1 MKQVTPINN
10 QQNNVVHSANVTK
23 RFIESQSDLNDQEKL
38 TLELETQKILSNC
51 CPNESQDKIQNTGLV
66 YGYVQSGK
74 TMSFTALCALAKDND
89 YSIVVI
95 LTGIKTNLLRQTNG
109 RLMKELSIAD
119 ENNFKLITTPTRDD
133 ADKICGYLNL
143 SYKPLVVITIM
154 KNANG
159 LQKLNEVFKTDE
171 LNEEIKNKGVLI
183 IDDEADQASLNTKA
197 SANAKNP
204 HSYINP
210 DLSTTYA
217 NILELRGSLSVH
229 TYIQYTATPQAI
241 LAIAKD
247 DDLSPDF
254 HVLLTPGINYTGGKI
269 FFQEKEKELIFKIPE
284 KEVFVLGKND
294 LKKIP
299 QSLVDAFDHYI
310 ISATIEV
317 GIFKNEK
324 TASMM
329 VHCHQNNDPNEM
341 FYKWIEK
348 LLKKRKRV
356 MRAPAKDYQKQ
367 LLVKNYK
374 KLFLSRK
381 ENYNIIDLDE
391 LITKIADTLNDTNTE
406 LIIKDNQFSEQDF
419 KNNSSHVLV
428 GAEKLNRGFTVK
440 GLMVTYLTRNSKSD
454 SNADTL
460 EQRCRFFGYKRKYLR
475 SCKVFLT
482 RALISDYKDY
492 VEHEEDLRERLSV
505 SDNTKEILREFVLAM
520 NLKLTRRNVLSKKPK
535 RNSLSGKWTT
545 IHNFGYARDNSKHF
559 KTLYTKHKNK
569 LKSVKEVFVNYSA
582 KGRNSNHTLVE
593 IDKKQAEEIFDNFKV
608 TKDNTR
614 TTQTLKNFIS
624 SFDAKI
630 YLIFMGSSAT
640 TQFERKLVIRNKRN
654 EIQKIHSGVDTSGP
668 DKYPGDEGIKSH
680 NSICIQVYY
689 LALKSKD
696 SQLDKKRVHTITVWC
711 PENKLTPTVVIEN

>member
-229 TYIQYTATPQAI
+229 TYI
-241 LAIAKD
+241 
-247 DDLSPDF
+247 
-254 HVLLTPGINYTGGKI
+254 
-269 FFQEKEKELIFKIPE
+269 
-284 KEVFVLGKND
+284 
-294 LKKIP
+294 
-299 QSLVDAFDHYI
+299 
-310 ISATIEV
+310 
-317 GIFKNEK
+317 
-324 TASMM
+324 
-329 VHCHQNNDPNEM
+329 
-341 FYKWIEK
+341 
-348 LLKKRKRV
+348 
-356 MRAPAKDYQKQ
+356 
-367 LLVKNYK
+367 
-374 KLFLSRK
+374 
-381 ENYNIIDLDE
+381 
-391 LITKIADTLNDTNTE
+391 
-406 LIIKDNQFSEQDF
+406 
-419 KNNSSHVLV
+419 
-428 GAEKLNRGFTVK
+428 
-440 GLMVTYLTRNSKSD
+440 
-454 SNADTL
+454 
-460 EQRCRFFGYKRKYLR
+460 
-475 SCKVFLT
+475 
-482 RALISDYKDY
+482 
-492 VEHEEDLRERLSV
+492 
-505 SDNTKEILREFVLAM
+505 
-520 NLKLTRRNVLSKKPK
+520 
-535 RNSLSGKWTT
+535 
-545 IHNFGYARDNSKHF
+545 
-559 KTLYTKHKNK
+559 
-569 LKSVKEVFVNYSA
+569 
-582 KGRNSNHTLVE
+582 
-593 IDKKQAEEIFDNFKV
+593 
-608 TKDNTR
+608 
-614 TTQTLKNFIS
+614 
-624 SFDAKI
+624 
-630 YLIFMGSSAT
+630 
-640 TQFERKLVIRNKRN
+640 
-654 EIQKIHSGVDTSGP
+654 
-668 DKYPGDEGIKSH
+668 
-680 NSICIQVYY
+680 
-689 LALKSKD
+689 
-696 SQLDKKRVHTITVWC
+696 
-711 PENKLTPTVVIEN
+711 